1 MVKSLLKLGLI
12 LVAAIL
18 VYNYFFGTVEE
29 KAQSKEFFT
38 EVKDLGKAAWGL
50 LKTEREKFNQGKYD
64 EAVDK
69 VGGLFNNMRR
79 RAQDLEDSDLIN
91 RIDQLE
97 RKRQALERQLD
108 ATEPES
114 YDASQKAALK
124 RDWEQMMKETE
135 QVMKELDEK

>member
-1 MVKSLLKLGLI
+1 MIKSLLKLGLI
-12 LVAAIL
+12 LVVAIL

-50 LKTEREKFNQGKYD
+50 LKTEKEKFNQGKYD

-69 VGGLFNNMRR
+69 VGGLYNNMRR

-91 RIDQLE
+91 RIDKLE

-114 YDASQKAALK
+114 YDSSQKAALK

-135 QVMKELDEK
+135 EVMKELDQQ